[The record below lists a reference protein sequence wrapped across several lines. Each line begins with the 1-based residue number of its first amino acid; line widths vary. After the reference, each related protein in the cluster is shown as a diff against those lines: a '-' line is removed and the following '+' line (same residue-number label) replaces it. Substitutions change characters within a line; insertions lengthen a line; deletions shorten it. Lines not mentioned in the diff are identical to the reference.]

1 MNQRT
6 NNRQFIFQPV
16 LWLVLVTMPFW
27 ITPLG
32 GYTDLASRL
41 LVIGLAAMATN
52 LLIGHT
58 GVMSFGHA
66 AYFGLGAYATGL
78 TLKYLVPSTPVAFLV
93 GIAIGT
99 LGGMV
104 IGYLIVRLRG
114 IYFALATIAFGQV
127 FYFIAFRWN
136 TVTGG
141 DNGLRGFHRLPID
154 LGFMQFDITS
164 SLVFYYVVLAVLAVC
179 ALAMAT
185 ILRSPFGHTLQAIR
199 ENERRAQFLSIP
211 VNQHIW
217 IAYTLS
223 CFFVA
228 VAGALYALLN
238 NFASPH
244 DLYWTQ
250 SGDFVLM
257 AVIGGM
263 RSFWGPLLG
272 AAIFVVAQDYLSGIT
287 QDWMFFIGL
296 IFVLVVLLLPRGIA
310 GLFQRRAS

>member
-1 MNQRT
+1 MNYRMKIAKHSQW
-6 NNRQFIFQPV
+6 V
-16 LWLVLVTMPFW
+16 LWAVLLSMPYW
-27 ITPLG
+27 MTLLG

-52 LLIGHT
+52 LLVGHT
-58 GVMSFGHA
+58 GVNSFGHA

-78 TLKYLVPSTPVAFLV
+78 TLKYLMPSTPAAFV
-93 GIAIGT
+93 MGVVVGT
-99 LGGMV
+99 LGGML
-104 IGYLIVRLRG
+104 IGALIVRLRG

-136 TVTGG
+136 SVTGG
-141 DNGLRGFHRLPID
+141 DNGLRGFQRLAID
-154 LGFMQFDITS
+154 LGFKQLDITS
-164 SLVFYYVVLAVLAVC
+164 SLAFYYVVLAILALC
-179 ALAMAT
+179 AYAMAT

-211 VNQHIW
+211 VNRHIW
-217 IAYTLS
+217 IAYTIS
-223 CFFVA
+223 CFFVSI
-228 VAGALYALLN
+228 AGSLYALLN

-272 AAIFVVAQDYLSGIT
+272 SAIFVLAQDYLSGVT

-296 IFVLVVLLLPRGIA
+296 IFVLVVLLIPRGIA
-310 GLFQRRAS
+310 GLFQRRAQ

>member
-1 MNQRT
+1 MNYRMKIAKHSQW
-6 NNRQFIFQPV
+6 V
-16 LWLVLVTMPFW
+16 LWAVLLSMPYW
-27 ITPLG
+27 MTLLG

-52 LLIGHT
+52 LLVGHT
-58 GVMSFGHA
+58 GVNSFGHA

-78 TLKYLVPSTPVAFLV
+78 TLKYLMPSTPTAFV
-93 GIAIGT
+93 MGVVVGT
-99 LGGMV
+99 LGGML
-104 IGYLIVRLRG
+104 IGALIVRLRG

-136 TVTGG
+136 SVTGG
-141 DNGLRGFHRLPID
+141 DNGLRGFQRLAID
-154 LGFMQFDITS
+154 LGFKQLDITS
-164 SLVFYYVVLAVLAVC
+164 SLAFYYVVLAILALC
-179 ALAMAT
+179 AYAMAT

-211 VNQHIW
+211 VNRHIW
-217 IAYTLS
+217 IAYTIS
-223 CFFVA
+223 CFFVSI
-228 VAGALYALLN
+228 AGSLYALLN

-272 AAIFVVAQDYLSGIT
+272 AAIFVLAQDYLSGVT

-296 IFVLVVLLLPRGIA
+296 IFVLVVLLIPRGIA
-310 GLFQRRAS
+310 GLFQRRAQ

>member
-1 MNQRT
+1 M
-6 NNRQFIFQPV
+6 I
-16 LWLVLVTMPFW
+16 
-27 ITPLG
+27 
-32 GYTDLASRL
+32 
-41 LVIGLAAMATN
+41 
-52 LLIGHT
+52 
-58 GVMSFGHA
+58 
-66 AYFGLGAYATGL
+66 
-78 TLKYLVPSTPVAFLV
+78 
-93 GIAIGT
+93 
-99 LGGMV
+99 

-136 TVTGG
+136 SVTGG

-154 LGFMQFDITS
+154 LGFTQFDITS
-164 SLVFYYVVLAVLAVC
+164 SLVYYYIVLAALAIC
-179 ALAMAT
+179 AFAMAT

-211 VNQHIW
+211 INRHIW

-228 VAGALYALLN
+228 VAGSLYALLN

-296 IFVLVVLLLPRGIA
+296 IFVVVVLVLPRGIA